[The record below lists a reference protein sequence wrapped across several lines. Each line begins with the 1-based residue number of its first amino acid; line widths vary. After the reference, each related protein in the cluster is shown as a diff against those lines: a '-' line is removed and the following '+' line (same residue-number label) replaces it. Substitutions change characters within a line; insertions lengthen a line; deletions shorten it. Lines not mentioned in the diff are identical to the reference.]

1 MQADGKSRQ
10 SGGLQSHRYIP
21 YLLIVT
27 GILVYCSNLSGP
39 FIYDDNNAIVNNK
52 HIRQLWPIWEAIRS
66 PAPSTVANRPVVSIT
81 LAVNYA
87 IGQLNVRGYHIFNII
102 VHILSALVLF
112 GVVRRTLLCQK
123 LRERFSRHSGGIALA
138 CAMIWMVHPIQ
149 TECVNYIVQRTES
162 IMGLFYL
169 LTLYC
174 MIRAV
179 DSRRRYYWYA
189 ASIVS
194 CALGMGSKEVMVTAP
209 IMVLLYDR
217 VFISGTT
224 IQAFRERRFL
234 YSGLAATWCIL
245 ILLICLGPGSES
257 AGFAKVVSPWNYAQN
272 QCLMI
277 TNYLKLVFWPD
288 PLVIDYGLPRQLSL
302 SQTAPYILLV
312 LTLLAATTIGFFHWP
327 KSSYPAVWFFVVL
340 APTSSFFTIATEVGA
355 ERRMYLSLAG
365 VVVIVVIIV
374 ERLLTYFQAG
384 HKGLPNSVMSRLRY
398 SPAVLLLIVVIAVLG
413 WMTRQRNKDYLT
425 AVSIWQSGVEAMPH
439 NSRAHTNLANALAME
454 DKISEAISH
463 YHKALEYGPYAD
475 VYYNLANVLSAQG
488 QTDLAISH
496 YHRALRLEPGNASAH
511 NNLGNIF
518 RAQGKLDQA
527 IEHYRKAIE
536 NKPDHARAY
545 NNLANALR
553 AQGNYESA
561 VRNYK
566 KALQLELD
574 RVNTINNL
582 SWLLATS
589 PDADIRDP
597 ATAVK
602 LAQKANKLTNYN
614 QPEMLDTLAAA
625 YAAEGGFSDAV
636 DIAQKAVDLAEA
648 ANKKELAG
656 QIREHLQLYEAS
668 QPYLETSQIKEI
680 QSQSE

>member
-1 MQADGKSRQ
+1 MQIPEKTNLSTN
-10 SGGLQSHRYIP
+10 HRYP
-21 YLLIVT
+21 LYLLIAA
-27 GILVYCSNLSGP
+27 GILVYSNNLSGP
-39 FIYDDNNAIVNNK
+39 FIFDDTNAIVNNK
-52 HIRQLWPIWEAIRS
+52 HIRQIWPIWEAMLT
-66 PAPSTVANRPVVSIT
+66 PSQTAVANRPVVSVT

-87 IGQLNVRGYHIFNII
+87 IGQLNVRGYHVFNII

-123 LRERFSRHSGGIALA
+123 LRERFGRHSGGIALA

-149 TECVNYIVQRTES
+149 TESVNYIVQRTES

-174 MIRAV
+174 MIRAI
-179 DSRRRYYWYA
+179 DSRRRYCWYA
-189 ASIVS
+189 ASIVC

-217 VFISGTT
+217 AFISGTI

-234 YSGLAATWCIL
+234 YFGLVATWCIL
-245 ILLICLGPGSES
+245 ILLICLGPESES
-257 AGFAKVVSPWNYAQN
+257 AGFAKIISPWNYAQN

-288 PLVIDYGLPRQLSL
+288 PLVIDYGFPWQLQPF
-302 SQTAPYILLV
+302 QTAPYALLV
-312 LTLLAATTIGFFHWP
+312 LTLLAATTIGFFRWP

-384 HKGLPNSVMSRLRY
+384 HKDLPNSAMSRLRY

-425 AVSIWQSGVEAMPH
+425 AVTIWRLGVEAMPH
-439 NSRAHTNLANALAME
+439 NIRAHNNYAKALVKE
-454 DKISEAISH
+454 GKISKAISH
-463 YHKALEYGPYAD
+463 YHKALERGPYFEAQ
-475 VYYNLANVLSAQG
+475 YNLANALSAQG
-488 QTDLAISH
+488 QKDLAISH
-496 YHRALRLEPGNASAH
+496 YRKALELRPDSAIVH

-518 RAQGKLDQA
+518 KVQGKLEQA
-527 IEHYRKAIE
+527 IEHYQKAVDS
-536 NKPDHARAY
+536 NPDYAVIY
-545 NNLANALR
+545 NNFANALR
-553 AQGNYESA
+553 AQGRYKYA
-561 VRNYK
+561 VQNYK
-566 KALQLELD
+566 KALQLEPNW
-574 RVNTINNL
+574 VSAIGNL

-589 PDADIRDP
+589 PDADVRDP
-597 ATAVK
+597 AAAVK
-602 LAQKANKLTNYN
+602 LAIKANKLTNYSH
-614 QPEMLDTLAAA
+614 PEVLFTLAVA
-625 YAAEGGFSDAV
+625 YAAEGKFSDAV
-636 DIAQKAVDLAEA
+636 NIAQKAVDLAEA
-648 ANKKELAG
+648 ANEEELAE
-656 QIREHLQLYEAS
+656 QIRKHLQIYEAGR
-668 QPYLETSQIKEI
+668 PYLEASETKEI
-680 QSQSE
+680 KNQSE